1 MNPQKQLISETKV
14 LIPVSPGHV
23 AKLDYKYRRYG
34 VCNIYL
40 AGEPLAE
47 KRIIKV
53 TQRKTNMTWL
63 ALSMRSSVVTTEQ
76 KKITGYG

>member
-14 LIPVSPGHV
+14 LISVSPGHV

-53 TQRKTNMTWL
+53 TQRKTKADL
-63 ALSMRSSVVTTEQ
+63 ACFINEIVSRYNRT